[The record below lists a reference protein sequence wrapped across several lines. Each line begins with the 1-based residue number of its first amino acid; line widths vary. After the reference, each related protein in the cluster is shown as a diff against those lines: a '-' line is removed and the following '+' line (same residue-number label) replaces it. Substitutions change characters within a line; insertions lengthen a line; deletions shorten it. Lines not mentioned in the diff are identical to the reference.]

1 MHVTLSNSVKQTV
14 ATVLD
19 VLIPIKWRAGGQRY
33 VASRVRLHV

>member
-19 VLIPIKWRAGGQRY
+19 VLIPIKRRAGGQRY